1 MKIAEVSIPH
11 NSLHV
16 HRLQEGE
23 TIRRRA
29 FAETIFIFCVEG
41 KAEISDYNNKNRYV
55 LLEPNKIVRIAPN
68 KLHELLAL
76 ENGTTLIVFFE

>member
-23 TIRRRA
+23 TIRKRA
-29 FAETIFIFCVEG
+29 FANTIYIFCVEG
-41 KAEISDYNNKNRYV
+41 KAELSDVRSTNRYV
-55 LLEPNKIVRIAPN
+55 TLEPNKTVRVLPN
-68 KLHELLAL
+68 TYHELLAL